1 MMKTAI
7 TEMLSHQINKELF
20 SAYLYLEFN
29 NILQDKGL
37 KGFAHWFMVQAQEER
52 DHALLFYEYLH
63 HNNQKATLNSI
74 EKPETTVSTVMEIL
88 EASLAHE
95 EFITASINDIY
106 EVALREK
113 DYRTKEFLDW
123 FVKEQGEEEANV
135 HDLIDNVNLLG
146 EDSQGLYLLDREL
159 AARVYAPPSL
169 VVS

>member
-1 MMKTAI
+1 MKTAI

-95 EFITASINDIY
+95 EFITASIKDIY

-123 FVKEQGEEEANV
+123 YMKEQGEEEANV